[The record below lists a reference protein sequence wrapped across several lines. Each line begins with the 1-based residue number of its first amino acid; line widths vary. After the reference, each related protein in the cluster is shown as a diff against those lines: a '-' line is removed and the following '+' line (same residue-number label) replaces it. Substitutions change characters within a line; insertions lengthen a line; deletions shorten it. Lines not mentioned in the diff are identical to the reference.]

1 MKSKRKAY
9 AAKTDQ
15 SDDEEKMSDEKDSSD
30 EDEFMLMEQT
40 V

>member
-1 MKSKRKAY
+1 LKKMN
-9 AAKTDQ
+9 
-15 SDDEEKMSDEKDSSD
+15 DDEEKMSDEKDSSD